1 MLLMEIS
8 FRKKI
13 LAGGFPET
21 ANLFPIHFP
30 AYVRRKKSKE
40 TSQEGSD
47 KWMMMMMISL
57 ASKKTKTTPSC
68 IAHEKKQTG
77 KLSQPNNKNKTYMC
91 DFSKSSH
98 KKWGPDAPNIY
109 QSNIGAMGWCYLD
122 VKSYFVEPPPNHQQH
137 STKSPPKS
145 TYTQK

>member
-47 KWMMMMMISL
+47 KWMMMISL
-57 ASKKTKTTPSC
+57 ASKKNKDYTFMHCPRKKT
-68 IAHEKKQTG
+68 
-77 KLSQPNNKNKTYMC
+77 NR
-91 DFSKSSH
+91 
-98 KKWGPDAPNIY
+98 
-109 QSNIGAMGWCYLD
+109 
-122 VKSYFVEPPPNHQQH
+122 
-137 STKSPPKS
+137 
-145 TYTQK
+145 

>member
-47 KWMMMMMISL
+47 KWMMMMISL
-57 ASKKTKTTPSC
+57 ASKKNKDYTF
-68 IAHEKKQTG
+68 IAHEQKKLVNYLT
-77 KLSQPNNKNKTYMC
+77 PTTKTKHTC
-91 DFSKSSH
+91 VIS
-98 KKWGPDAPNIY
+98 
-109 QSNIGAMGWCYLD
+109 
-122 VKSYFVEPPPNHQQH
+122 PNHLIKNEALMH
-137 STKSPPKS
+137 P
-145 TYTQK
+145 TYINQILVLWVGAIWM